1 MNTSGSGLLWTLT
14 GLPAATMG
22 VMVILMAFGYWWP
35 GGCLAARF
43 LSITQRLIKRHYR
56 HAESPSQ
63 VTWLE
68 TPEAPFLAR
77 SPSQVTWL
85 ETPEAPFLARSQ
97 SPGIMMYGERNWPIN
112 LYQNDRSP
120 RRPSNVAARILPQQI
135 YHKFVPWQIYYKFVP
150 QFSGLLI

>member
-22 VMVILMAFGYWWP
+22 VMV
-35 GGCLAARF
+35 
-43 LSITQRLIKRHYR
+43 
-56 HAESPSQ
+56 
-63 VTWLE
+63 
-68 TPEAPFLAR
+68 
-77 SPSQVTWL
+77 
-85 ETPEAPFLARSQ
+85 
-97 SPGIMMYGERNWPIN
+97 YGERNWPIN

-120 RRPSNVAARILPQQI
+120 RRPSNVAARIPPQQI